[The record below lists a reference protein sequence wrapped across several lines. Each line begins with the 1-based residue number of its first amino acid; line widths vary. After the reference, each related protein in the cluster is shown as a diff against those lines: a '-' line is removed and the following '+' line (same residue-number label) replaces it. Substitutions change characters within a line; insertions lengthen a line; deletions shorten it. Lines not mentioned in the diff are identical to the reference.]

1 MPLPS
6 VVSPSRTSQPE
17 KGLFLIKMTFF
28 FFFPLPSCFL
38 WLQLRAVL
46 HPMTQPKRGCSLSP
60 TLRDCFRPGLCRSS
74 ELLLEYCLHGSPM
87 GSPIAGVCQ
96 GLSPASMNCSFS
108 ERGCCVWVANLALQV
123 CVIFL
128 FPFLFPVWGYH
139 KHLSDFWVF
148 LLLLLGMFDQDP
160 VLD

>member
-28 FFFPLPSCFL
+28 FLFPLPSCFL

-46 HPMTQPKRGCSLSP
+46 HPMTQPERGRSLSP

-74 ELLLEYCLHGSPM
+74 KLLPYGVPYSWGLSGAEPCEHELLLLRAWVLCVGSKPC
-87 GSPIAGVCQ
+87 PTGVCYFSFPFSFPCV
-96 GLSPASMNCSFS
+96 GLSQASF
-108 ERGCCVWVANLALQV
+108 R
-123 CVIFL
+123 
-128 FPFLFPVWGYH
+128 
-139 KHLSDFWVF
+139 
-148 LLLLLGMFDQDP
+148 LLGVFAAP
-160 VLD
+160 SGNV